1 MVLSEPR
8 APLEQVEDLCDGCSP
23 SFLSLRSPGCRRE
36 VRQRLAQMAAMPVG
50 RAVGLPLRAGG
61 RGSLWVGPVPAA
73 ELPAQRR
80 CSPGLLVCPCRFFVQ
95 MGRMAAA
102 ELRCAQ
108 TRGCRGKRPCPRPD
122 CCQGPVGPRGTLWFL
137 RAPSQA
143 TRQRLHFS
151 LVSELWSRAAARR
164 VLLALGQAQQR
175 RGRGLRA
182 APAQGAAG
190 VCLKTSWPLVP
201 NGGSLLLET
210 RAASSPEG
218 LPVS

>member
-1 MVLSEPR
+1 M
-8 APLEQVEDLCDGCSP
+8 EQVEDLCDGCSP

-73 ELPAQRR
+73 ERPAQRH

-108 TRGCRGKRPCPRPD
+108 TRGAGESGRVPGPTAARGLSAPAAHSGSYVPLLRPPSKGCTSVWFLNCGAGPLHGGCSWRWGRPSRD
-122 CCQGPVGPRGTLWFL
+122 GGGVSGRRQPRG
-137 RAPSQA
+137 Q
-143 TRQRLHFS
+143 
-151 LVSELWSRAAARR
+151 LVC
-164 VLLALGQAQQR
+164 V
-175 RGRGLRA
+175 
-182 APAQGAAG
+182 
-190 VCLKTSWPLVP
+190 
-201 NGGSLLLET
+201 
-210 RAASSPEG
+210 
-218 LPVS
+218 